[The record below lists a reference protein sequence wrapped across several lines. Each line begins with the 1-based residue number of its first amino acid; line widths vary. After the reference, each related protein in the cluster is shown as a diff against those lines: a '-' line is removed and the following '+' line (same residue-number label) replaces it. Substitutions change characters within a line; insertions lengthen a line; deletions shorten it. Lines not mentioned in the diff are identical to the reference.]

1 MMVGDRRP
9 VVSLVF
15 TSAPPQKQTKKK
27 LLLCLMSLGC
37 VMASMC
43 LYCPVL
49 WGETIA
55 MDSES
60 RGGGGAP
67 SLDQPV
73 FLFSECG
80 CA

>member
-1 MMVGDRRP
+1 
-9 VVSLVF
+9 
-15 TSAPPQKQTKKK
+15 
-27 LLLCLMSLGC
+27 MSLGC

-43 LYCPVL
+43 LCCPVL

-60 RGGGGAP
+60 RGGGGGGGGAP

-73 FLFSECG
+73 FF
-80 CA
+80 